1 MYVIIDWR
9 SHYANQHQNE
19 AIAFFKEMEKT
30 YSKVNNVIYEI
41 WNEPKDVT
49 WKDNIKPYALTVIKA
64 IRAIDKKNL
73 IVVGTSTYSQD
84 VDVAA
89 ADPITG
95 YKNIAYV
102 LHFHSGTHHQDL
114 RNQASSAL
122 KKSIALLVTHTK
134 AVPGLVL

>member
-19 AIAFFKEMEKT
+19 AIAFFQEMEKT
-30 YSKVNNVIYEI
+30 YSKVNNVIYEM

-49 WKDNIKPYALTVIKA
+49 WKDNIKPYAVAVIKE
-64 IRAIDKKNL
+64 IRAIDKNNL
-73 IVVGTSTYSQD
+73 IVVSTSTYSQD

-95 YKNIAYV
+95 YNNIAYA
-102 LHFHSGTHHQDL
+102 LHFHSGIHHQEL
-114 RNQASSAL
+114 RNKASSTL
-122 KKSIALLVTHTK
+122 KKIWLCL
-134 AVPGLVL
+134 